1 MTWARAR
8 VVLAAALGLLVVLNV
23 LVYTLYRSEVQT
35 VRGALDD
42 RLVALGTTVAK
53 WLTAGGD
60 PDRAL
65 PVLVAENRLEDA
77 YIVDAGLNV
86 VSGVR
91 TKPGPIN
98 LLRVDDERFADAM
111 SGTPSSG
118 LGYSV
123 ANVEVEVAY
132 FPVGTNRVLVLE
144 AGAEY
149 HEPAAHLAA
158 TYALAVVLTILLAA
172 VCVTGLV
179 LALRALER
187 TRIAHGRA
195 ERLAAVG
202 QMAAMVA
209 HEVRNPLGILRG
221 QVELARERLGDK
233 APERERERFAEMLDE
248 IARLT
253 DLTEDFLRLASDVP
267 LDVGDVDLRALAD
280 AVAND
285 VRAADKRAV
294 VEVSAEDGIAPVQ
307 GDMTRLRQALRNLA
321 LNAVQVG
328 AQIVRIEITAEAK
341 QARVSVVDDGPGV
354 PVAMAD
360 KLFDPFVTGRT
371 GGSGLGL
378 VVARRAA
385 ERHGGTLVLES
396 RPGSPGARFSI
407 YLPRSGWRGS

>member
-8 VVLAAALGLLVVLNV
+8 VVLAAALGLLVALNV
-23 LVYTLYRSEVQT
+23 LVYTLYRSEVQA
-35 VRGALDD
+35 VRSTLDD
-42 RLVALGTTVAK
+42 RLVALGTTAAK

-60 PDRAL
+60 ADRAL

-77 YIVDAGLNV
+77 YIVDAGLSV

-111 SGTPSSG
+111 AGTPSSG

-267 LDVGDVDLRALAD
+267 LDVGDVDLKALAD

-285 VRAADKRAV
+285 VRASDKRAV
-294 VEVSAEDGIAPVQ
+294 VEVSSADGIAPVQ

-378 VVARRAA
+378 VVARRAV